1 MSWEGHA
8 GPPCPGAGRGPHG
21 CGKAARRRAAGDHG
35 RRGHDH
41 HSCKQRF
48 FGFLPPSCRVPAGCL
63 DCAGRDLLDRTP
75 CGTEPPDAGVGRRDR
90 RVQTPNSHSAMT
102 FPALVRV
109 NFDRLCQATV
119 TLQRASDAVP
129 ALPVSPGHRRCAT
142 LRESGDA
149 GPIRQ
154 RQLVPALCIL
164 GRLDGLPARRAWW
177 PMMITCCAPTRS
189 VGSVTGI
196 RRRCRRIRQLFPAAG
211 DGRTTRLAPTTRSG
225 CRCDNR
231 AAGVR
236 SPGAVAATP
245 RFLDVRGRPAKGRRF
260 SYRHT
265 NRRKNAI

>member
-1 MSWEGHA
+1 MA
-8 GPPCPGAGRGPHG
+8 PGKPLGAVQLAITVGVVMTIIPANNDFSAFSPHLAVFLLAVLIVPVVICWTGRP
-21 CGKAARRRAAGDHG
+21 AA
-35 RRGHDH
+35 
-41 HSCKQRF
+41 
-48 FGFLPPSCRVPAGCL
+48 PSR
-63 DCAGRDLLDRTP
+63 RTP
-75 CGTEPPDAGVGRRDR
+75 VWDGGIVVFKPRIH
-90 RVQTPNSHSAMT
+90 HSAMI

-129 ALPVSPGHRRCAT
+129 ALLVSPGHRRCAT

-236 SPGAVAATP
+236 LPGAVAATP